1 MMELITLAGVIL
13 SGANKLMEN
22 EKVGNAVKG
31 VMTWIGGVLG
41 KPSANEKLQQ
51 IEQNSNVEDNVNSIK
66 ANLEFVLEGNQA
78 LQSQLAAKLEELQ
91 NLMQKEGIPMPSK
104 TNTMNVTGNDNISFQ
119 DINTQGNISITR

>member
-22 EKVGNAVKG
+22 EKVGNTVKG

>member
-31 VMTWIGGVLG
+31 VMTWIGGALG

-66 ANLEFVLEGNQA
+66 ANLKFVLEDNQA

-91 NLMQKEGIPMPSK
+91 SLMQKEGIPMPSK
-104 TNTMNVTGNDNISFQ
+104 TNTINITGNENIGFQ
-119 DINTQGNISITR
+119 DINTQGNITITR

>member
-1 MMELITLAGVIL
+1 MEIITLAGVIL
-13 SGANKLMEN
+13 SQANRLMEN

-31 VMTWIGGVLG
+31 VMNWIGGVLG

-66 ANLEFVLEGNQA
+66 ANLEFMLEDNQA
-78 LQSQLAAKLEELQ
+78 LQAQLSEKLEALQ
-91 NLMQKEGIPMPSK
+91 GIMQQEGVQMITK

-119 DINTQGNISITR
+119 DINTQGNISISR

>member
-1 MMELITLAGVIL
+1 MELITLAGVIL

>member
-31 VMTWIGGVLG
+31 VMTWIGGALG

-66 ANLEFVLEGNQA
+66 ANLKFVLEDNQA

-91 NLMQKEGIPMPSK
+91 SLMQKEGIPMPSK
-104 TNTMNVTGNDNISFQ
+104 TNTMNITGNENIGFQ
-119 DINTQGNISITR
+119 DINTQGNITITR

>member
-31 VMTWIGGVLG
+31 VMTWIGGALG

-51 IEQNSNVEDNVNSIK
+51 IEQNSNVEENVNSIK

-91 NLMQKEGIPMPSK
+91 SLMQKEGIPMPSK
-104 TNTMNVTGNDNISFQ
+104 NNTQNITGNENIGFQ
-119 DINTQGNISITR
+119 DINTQGNITITR